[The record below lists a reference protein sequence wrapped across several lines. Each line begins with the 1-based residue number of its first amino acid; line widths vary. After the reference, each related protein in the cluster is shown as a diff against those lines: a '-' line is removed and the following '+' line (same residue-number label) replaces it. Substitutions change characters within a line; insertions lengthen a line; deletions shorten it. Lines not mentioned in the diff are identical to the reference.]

1 MEIDD
6 DNVPEEQGD
15 DYVEIYSKTAIFW
28 FSMLDPIFGGALLLI
43 NLNAAGYKR
52 AVYTVLSFLV
62 LYTAVVTY
70 VENKLLLVYKI
81 DITTPNT
88 NLIVFSLSFLI
99 LKILT
104 ALVLSRLV
112 FKRYF
117 PDDDYYPKSVVSA
130 LLVVFLVIIFLGY
143 FGVGLM

>member
-6 DNVPEEQGD
+6 NNVPEEQGGE
-15 DYVEIYSKTAIFW
+15 YVEIYSKTAIFW

-43 NLNAAGYKR
+43 NLNAAGYKK
-52 AVYTVLSFLV
+52 AFYTVLTGLI
-62 LYTAVVTY
+62 LYTAAITY

-81 DITTPNT
+81 DLTTPNT
-88 NLIVFSLSFLI
+88 NLIVFSLSFLV

-104 ALVLSRLV
+104 ALVLCRV
-112 FKRYF
+112 IFKRYF
-117 PDDDYYPKSVVSA
+117 PDDDYYPKSVLSA
-130 LLVVFLVIIFLGY
+130 MLVVFLVIMLLGY

>member
-6 DNVPEEQGD
+6 NNVPEEQGD

>member
-6 DNVPEEQGD
+6 NNVPEEQGD
-15 DYVEIYSKTAIFW
+15 DYVEIYSKTAVFW

-43 NLNAAGYKR
+43 NLNAAGYKK
-52 AVYTVLSFLV
+52 AFYTVLSGLI
-62 LYTAVVTY
+62 LYTGVVTY
-70 VENKLLLVYKI
+70 VENKLLLDYKI

-88 NLIVFSLSFLI
+88 NLIVFSFSFLI

-104 ALVLSRLV
+104 GLLLSRAI

-117 PDDDYYPKSVVSA
+117 PDEDYYPKNVASA
-130 LLVVFLVIIFLGY
+130 LLVVFLVIICLGY